1 MTWFDRRGV
10 RAAARPAKR
19 TSPGGRAE
27 TCTNRY
33 KSVNGQTVS
42 TADLGWPID
51 VLRWDRFWIN
61 KRTSE
66 ESRVRLARPCHPHLQ
81 CCGARAAS
89 RALRKCA
96 FIYPPRSALNGATLA
111 TLNAGGKGDG
121 VQLEVADVH
130 LFIQNRSRRRTSMG
144 QPKVMVETL
153 RLSNC

>member
-33 KSVNGQTVS
+33 KSVNDQTVS

-61 KRTSE
+61 KRTSGG
-66 ESRVRLARPCHPHLQ
+66 SRVRLARPRHPHAQ

-111 TLNAGGKGDG
+111 TLNAGGKGG
-121 VQLEVADVH
+121 WGPTGGRGCA
-130 LFIQNRSRRRTSMG
+130 FIYPKPVPPQNVNGSTQGHGGNAS
-144 QPKVMVETL
+144 TL
-153 RLSNC
+153 